1 MTRRTYITQEEQSLP
16 GHKPMKDRLTLVLC
30 ANASGDCK
38 VKPLLVYHS
47 ENPRVF
53 KACKV
58 YKARLNV
65 MWRSNKKSW
74 VTRIFFTE
82 WINDVFG
89 PSVRKYLEEKQLP
102 LKALVVLDNAP
113 AHPPQMRDELYPENQ
128 FITIKFLP
136 PNTTPLLQPMD
147 QKVIANFKKLYM
159 KALLERCVDV
169 TDNTGLTLKEFWK
182 NHFNILGALRLIDKA
197 WEGVTRRTLNS
208 AWRNLWPEGV
218 PERDF
223 EGFGPAPVEDLEVHL
238 VDDIVALGQTL
249 GLELDA
255 ADVQELVEE
264 HSEELTTEELLE
276 LQKEINQEE
285 AQEFSSGEEEV
296 REDAAASSSEIR
308 EVLGMFEKGH
318 PKTKTKAIVNR
329 KVLSKSRETKSQ

>member
-1 MTRRTYITQEEQSLP
+1 
-16 GHKPMKDRLTLVLC
+16 MKDRLTLVLC

-65 MWRSNKKSW
+65 ICEMNCIPK
-74 VTRIFFTE
+74 
-82 WINDVFG
+82 
-89 PSVRKYLEEKQLP
+89 
-102 LKALVVLDNAP
+102 
-113 AHPPQMRDELYPENQ
+113 
-128 FITIKFLP
+128 ITIKFLP

-223 EGFGPAPVEDLEVHL
+223 EGFGPAPASASAPVEDAEVHL

-255 ADVQELVEE
+255 ADVQELVVEQ
-264 HSEELTTEELLE
+264 SEELTIEELLE

-285 AQEFSSGEEEV
+285 AQEFSSGEEVV
-296 REDAAASSSEIR
+296 RENAAASSSEIR
-308 EVLGMFEKGH
+308 EVLGMFEKVTALIEKHHPDQAVTTRWKQSEGEGTMSSEEAESTAAPSTTSQHLHCDVSPTEEEPPTPPARLVITGH
-318 PKTKTKAIVNR
+318 KAPTKVEASGNT
-329 KVLSKSRETKSQ
+329 

>member
-1 MTRRTYITQEEQSLP
+1 MTKRTYITQEEQSLL
-16 GHKPMKDRLTLVLC
+16 GHKPMKDQLTLVLC

-38 VKPLLVYHS
+38 VKLLLVYHS

-58 YKARLNV
+58 YKTRLNV

-82 WINDVFG
+82 WVNDVFG
-89 PSVRKYLEEKQLP
+89 PSMQEELF
-102 LKALVVLDNAP
+102 
-113 AHPPQMRDELYPENQ
+113 PENQ

-147 QKVIANFKKLYM
+147 QKVIADFKKLYM

-169 TDNTGLTLKEFWK
+169 IDNTELTLKEFWK
-182 NHFNILGALRLIDKA
+182 NHFNILGALHLIDKA

-223 EGFGPAPVEDLEVHL
+223 EGFGPALASASAPVEDPGS
-238 VDDIVALGQTL
+238 A
-249 GLELDA
+249 
-255 ADVQELVEE
+255 
-264 HSEELTTEELLE
+264 
-276 LQKEINQEE
+276 
-285 AQEFSSGEEEV
+285 SSG
-296 REDAAASSSEIR
+296 
-308 EVLGMFEKGH
+308 
-318 PKTKTKAIVNR
+318 
-329 KVLSKSRETKSQ
+329 

>member
-1 MTRRTYITQEEQSLP
+1 
-16 GHKPMKDRLTLVLC
+16 MKDRFTLVLC
-30 ANASGDCK
+30 ANASGNCK

-74 VTRIFFTE
+74 VTWIFFTE
-82 WINDVFG
+82 WVNDVFG

-102 LKALVVLDNAP
+102 LKALLVLDNAP
-113 AHPPQMRDELYPENQ
+113 AHPPQMREELYPKNQ

-169 TDNTGLTLKEFWK
+169 IDNTELTLKEFWK

-223 EGFGPAPVEDLEVHL
+223 KVFGPARASASAPVEDPEVHL

-255 ADVQELVEE
+255 ADVQELVDE

-276 LQKEINQEE
+276 LQKELNQEE
-285 AQEFSSGEEEV
+285 AQELSSREEEEV
-296 REDAAASSSEIR
+296 GKNAAASSSEIR
-308 EVLGMFEKGH
+308 ELLGMFEK
-318 PKTKTKAIVNR
+318 PVIRAWVDTDT
-329 KVLSKSRETKSQ
+329 

>member
-1 MTRRTYITQEEQSLP
+1 MMKRTYITQEEQSLP

-82 WINDVFG
+82 WVNDVFG

-102 LKALVVLDNAP
+102 LKALLVLDNAP
-113 AHPPQMRDELYPENQ
+113 AHPPQMQEELFPENQ

-136 PNTTPLLQPMD
+136 PNTTSLLQPLD

-169 TDNTGLTLKEFWK
+169 IDNTELTLKEFWK
-182 NHFNILGALRLIDKA
+182 NYFNILGALRLIDKA

-223 EGFGPAPVEDLEVHL
+223 EGFGPALASASVVEDPEVHL

-276 LQKEINQEE
+276 LQKSLIKRRYK
-285 AQEFSSGEEEV
+285 SSHQG
-296 REDAAASSSEIR
+296 RR
-308 EVLGMFEKGH
+308 
-318 PKTKTKAIVNR
+318 R
-329 KVLSKSRETKSQ
+329 